1 MRNCEPW
8 FLYDTVVA
16 LGVEGNYFGHDSGSC
31 RWRGTVIR
39 QLWRRYHQQF
49 STMFRIEETSTFHT
63 VYKRFD
69 KPLFKKNSLSSAS
82 FNLISQNIEGPVHL
96 SLLPFRS

>member
-69 KPLFKKNSLSSAS
+69 KPLFKKNHFPAHPLTL
-82 FNLISQNIEGPVHL
+82 FLQILGGPVHL
-96 SLLPFRS
+96 NLRPCRP